1 MQIKKAEPVPR
12 EEQETVCVYDY
23 ELDSWSL
30 YTCVRKHITR
40 LTKIFSE
47 DEIDRVFKDDS
58 GRIVAIQIDDVD
70 PSQVSFRNKSKKKNL
85 SDEEKREIADRMKK
99 ARRQND

>member
-1 MQIKKAEPVPR
+1 MQIKKAEPVPG

-85 SDEEKREIADRMKK
+85 SDEEKREIAERMKK
-99 ARRQND
+99 AREQNN